1 MKTHRPMTREERVD
15 EDMQAIQQ
23 IKRDILYML
32 DRLDE
37 RKLQR
42 VLWYIRRIW

>member
-1 MKTHRPMTREERVD
+1 MSEME
-15 EDMQAIQQ
+15 Q

-32 DRLDE
+32 DKLDD
-37 RKLQR
+37 RKLYR

>member
-1 MKTHRPMTREERVD
+1 MKTHRPMTREERAD

>member
-1 MKTHRPMTREERVD
+1 MNSHRPMTKEERD
-15 EDMQAIQQ
+15 NEDPRATQQ